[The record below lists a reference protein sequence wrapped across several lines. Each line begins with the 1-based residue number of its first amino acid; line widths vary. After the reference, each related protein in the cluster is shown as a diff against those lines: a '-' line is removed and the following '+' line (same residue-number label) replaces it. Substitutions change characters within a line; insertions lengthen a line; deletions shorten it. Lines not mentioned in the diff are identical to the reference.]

1 MLHVHQIFFIS
12 RVNTRLMSIITE
24 HFDEHR
30 AMAKGN
36 RPANTAWFSGIVNM
50 SVDRT
55 VGEVI

>member
-1 MLHVHQIFFIS
+1 
-12 RVNTRLMSIITE
+12 MSIITE

-30 AMAKGN
+30 AMTKGN

-55 VGEVI
+55 VGEVIQWHGEPYTFEALCC